1 MTISLLGTG
10 VLIGFVIIMFIVVV
24 AAIIIRYYTP
34 NKEKKFKKDIFFG
47 ELENTDAKIKNAR
60 ESFKLTN
67 SIAVKK

>member
-1 MTISLLGTG
+1 MTISLLGIG

-24 AAIIIRYYTP
+24 AAIIIRHYTP

-60 ESFKLTN
+60 KSFKLTN
-67 SIAVKK
+67 SIAVKN